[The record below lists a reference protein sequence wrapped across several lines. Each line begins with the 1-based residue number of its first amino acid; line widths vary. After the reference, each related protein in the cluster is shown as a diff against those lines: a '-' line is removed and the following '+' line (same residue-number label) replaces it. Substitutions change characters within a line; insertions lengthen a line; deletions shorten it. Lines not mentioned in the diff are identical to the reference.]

1 MGCPLPNP
9 LCVKGLWDGVL
20 GRVGLAPWRD
30 GAVGRSVMSGPGSDL
45 TEEPAL
51 RDVEPVTLAAESF
64 PFVLPGPSASGPL
77 RVGDEL
83 AVDGVAHVSFEDAKR
98 FLLRLALRDSAVEIC
113 AAFGV

>member
-30 GAVGRSVMSGPGSDL
+30 GAVGRSVLSGPGSDL

-64 PFVLPGPSASGPL
+64 PFVLPGPSAPSASG
-77 RVGDEL
+77 VGDEL
-83 AVDGVAHVSFEDAKR
+83 AVGGVAHVTFERAER
-98 FLLRLALRDSAVEIC
+98 FLVGL
-113 AAFGV
+113 AFGDPPVEVGASLG